1 MMAEGKDKLN
11 IRLHVYDTEIPVYNI
26 IPEEEP
32 FYRNAAK
39 LITETV
45 NTYSERFRSTKSEK
59 EILYMAMINIALNL
73 EFEKTNNDT
82 APYDDILTKITNEIE
97 DALGVSETGMRAA
110 TDKNKSENINI
121 IKINNDIKYYY
132 CRRSTYFG
140 WTMRIFYIQ
149 VCSYREI

>member
-97 DALGVSETGMRAA
+97 DALGVSDTGMRAA
-110 TDKNKSENINI
+110 TDKK
-121 IKINNDIKYYY
+121 
-132 CRRSTYFG
+132 
-140 WTMRIFYIQ
+140 
-149 VCSYREI
+149 

>member
-45 NTYSERFRSTKSEK
+45 NTYSERFSQLKARKKSC
-59 EILYMAMINIALNL
+59 IW
-73 EFEKTNNDT
+73 
-82 APYDDILTKITNEIE
+82 
-97 DALGVSETGMRAA
+97 R
-110 TDKNKSENINI
+110 
-121 IKINNDIKYYY
+121 
-132 CRRSTYFG
+132 
-140 WTMRIFYIQ
+140 
-149 VCSYREI
+149 